1 MVAYWAH
8 IPDILVRVEA
18 SAILTFV
25 SQMVKTSGFHPED
38 GGFDSPTNDAGV
50 TPLRLKQ
57 KALNMGGVA
66 QLVEREKCSPSMILI
81 VDNAVEVGLLQRC

>member
-1 MVAYWAH
+1 MVAYWVH

-18 SAILTFV
+18 SAILTP
-25 SQMVKTSGFHPED
+25 H
-38 GGFDSPTNDAGV
+38 
-50 TPLRLKQ
+50 RLKQ

-81 VDNAVEVGLLQRC
+81 VDNAVEVGLLQSC